1 MTNEFDSYRLYYQSA
16 PQYSWQSRIYL
27 YNDGSYV
34 GSIFFMKEG
43 VDLPAN
49 IDVGGH
55 PRLHFPASKFEEIMN
70 VLRHEEPLYITLVTS
85 NGIGTI
91 STSNEPIGEEE
102 ND

>member
-16 PQYSWQSRIYL
+16 PQYSWQSRLYL
-27 YNDGSYV
+27 YKNGAYV

-43 VDLPAN
+43 VSIPAN
-49 IDVGGH
+49 IEVAGH
-55 PRLHFPASKFEEIMN
+55 PRLHFPTGKFEEIMN
-70 VLRHEEPLYITLVTS
+70 VLRHDKPLYIGLVPS

-102 ND
+102 NN